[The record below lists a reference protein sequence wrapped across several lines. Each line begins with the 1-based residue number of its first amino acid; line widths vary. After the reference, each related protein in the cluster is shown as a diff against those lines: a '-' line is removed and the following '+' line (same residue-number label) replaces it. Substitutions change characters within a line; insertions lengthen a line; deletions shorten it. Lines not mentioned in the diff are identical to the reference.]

1 MQSDKI
7 LIKKIEKLVLLHDI
21 DYKNNDLSYLK
32 TKYQFKESI
41 YEDIL
46 TKKPLRIFKSIYKEW
61 EENKNKAEE
70 DYINSFNNYYD
81 TLMNYSKEIEGNLEI
96 IFDNN

>member
-7 LIKKIEKLVLLHDI
+7 LIEKIEKLVLLHDI

-32 TKYQFKESI
+32 TKYQFRECI
-41 YEDIL
+41 YENIL
-46 TKKPLRIFKSIYKEW
+46 SEKPLKIFKSKYQKW
-61 EENKNKAEE
+61 EEKKKKAEQ
-70 DYINSFNNYYD
+70 DYINSFNIYYD